1 MKLSLLF
8 LFCVRLWFPKL
19 DHLPY
24 LYTPRIVIPTEQ
36 KHSKTFNLLLQIFHS
51 IRPFYFH
58 PQICMFVHFT
68 DVSGSF
74 LEMWRSNTFISNLK
88 CIRNCDDRELLNFAL
103 TAERAKINCFLSSV
117 FWIHLRTLES
127 LWLVKPLFS
136 EAQWTLRTFTCI
148 MPCNWSSKVR
158 SFISSAAEFMECDT
172 FLHDYMTN

>member
-1 MKLSLLF
+1 MQEINKKWIKLSL

-74 LEMWRSNTFISNLK
+74 LEMWRSNTFSSNLK
-88 CIRNCDDRELLNFAL
+88 CIRNCDDRELLNFAITAVNSFNIL
-103 TAERAKINCFLSSV
+103 TAVGTKLNSSLSSL
-117 FWIHLRTLES
+117 FWIHFDHSSWNKSTL
-127 LWLVKPLFS
+127 
-136 EAQWTLRTFTCI
+136 I
-148 MPCNWSSKVR
+148 DSSCR
-158 SFISSAAEFMECDT
+158 SSNAKRRQ
-172 FLHDYMTN
+172 LKLMTT